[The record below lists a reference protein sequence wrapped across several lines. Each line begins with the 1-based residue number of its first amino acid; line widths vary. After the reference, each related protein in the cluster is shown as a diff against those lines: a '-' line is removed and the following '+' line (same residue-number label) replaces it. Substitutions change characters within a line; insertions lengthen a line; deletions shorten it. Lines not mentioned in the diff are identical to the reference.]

1 MNTRTRPLFLDTT
14 VLSNFASSES
24 IDCLTTMVDGGM
36 VVPAV
41 RDELVRGRAHGHRF
55 LEGAIAAIGEDLP
68 LVEPG
73 DVGSSEERTAIRDR
87 LDVETANAWLATWR
101 DERGYYAPVER
112 VEAALSG
119 EE

>member
-1 MNTRTRPLFLDTT
+1 LFLDTT